1 VRALSGLL
9 ALALLIAC
17 VGGCTREY
25 VAKPD
30 AARDAN
36 AIDWTIESAPRPPL
50 RESTDAPAAESG
62 GAELGSGAAT
72 DEQDR

>member
-1 VRALSGLL
+1 
-9 ALALLIAC
+9 
-17 VGGCTREY
+17 
-25 VAKPD
+25 
-30 AARDAN
+30 
-36 AIDWTIESAPRPPL
+36 L